1 MNHSRPLPKLRF
13 ALLAG
18 ALALAAG
25 DAFGQ
30 SARELDERIDRLE
43 QRLGGSSLMGLMND
57 SSRLTDEIS
66 GLRGEIELIQR
77 ELSEIKDQ
85 QRALYL
91 DLDSRLQAL
100 ETDGAGTDADNA
112 LPTMSEPGA
121 VPPEEPA
128 GDPAAD
134 YEAAFNSLRSGNF
147 AQARQQLEQ
156 FLASY
161 PDDDLTA
168 NARYWLGESFYAERD
183 FAAAIVQ
190 FQAVLDNHPDSNKHP
205 DALLKI
211 GFSHLE
217 QGQQAQAE
225 RVLEQ
230 LVSEHPQSTA
240 ASLAAQRLQQ
250 F

>member
-1 MNHSRPLPKLRF
+1 MNHSRPLPRWRF
-13 ALLAG
+13 VLLAG

-30 SARELDERIDRLE
+30 SARDLDNRIERLE
-43 QRLGGSSLMGLMND
+43 ERLSGSALMGLMND
-57 SSRLTDEIS
+57 SSRLTDEVS

-100 ETDGAGTDADNA
+100 ETGGIGTNTDNA
-112 LPTMSEPGA
+112 LPTMSEPGT

-147 AQARQQLEQ
+147 AQARQQFEQ
-156 FLASY
+156 FLTAY

-168 NARYWLGESFYAERD
+168 NARYWLGESFYAERN
-183 FAAAIVQ
+183 FTSAIAQ
-190 FQAVLDNHPDSNKHP
+190 FQAVLDDYPDSNKHP

-217 QGQQAQAE
+217 QGRQLEAE